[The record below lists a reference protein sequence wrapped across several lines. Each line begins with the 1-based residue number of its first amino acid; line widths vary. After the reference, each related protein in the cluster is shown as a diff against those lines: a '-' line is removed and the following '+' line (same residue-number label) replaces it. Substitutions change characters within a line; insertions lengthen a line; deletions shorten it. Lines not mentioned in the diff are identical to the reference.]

1 MTLEIPPFPLLK
13 TNVSFKHLY
22 TIESC
27 AVAVV
32 YCIYDKK
39 RKTIASMGTSRA
51 CGENH
56 NKISIHAEQR
66 WLEFCRTHDKR
77 HKYEIYIWRY
87 SKEGKIKPVFCCGA
101 CTNLL
106 HKFNYENKIY
116 TFKDHQRC
124 PAIGQPYITLGY
136 QMKNQL

>member
-66 WLEFCRTHDKR
+66 CLEFCRTHDKR
-77 HKYEIYIWRY
+77 HKY

-106 HKFNYENKIY
+106 RKFNYGNKIY

>member
-1 MTLEIPPFPLLK
+1 MLWQSSIG
-13 TNVSFKHLY
+13 Y
-22 TIESC
+22 
-27 AVAVV
+27 
-32 YCIYDKK
+32 YDPKK
-39 RKTIASMGTSRA
+39 KVILDFGCSRP
-51 CGENH
+51 CGCNH

-66 WLEFCRTHDKR
+66 CLEFCRSHDKR

-87 SKEGKIKPVFCCGA
+87 SKEGKIKSVFCCGA

-106 HKFNYENKIY
+106 HKFNYGNKIY